1 MRTFLNFAGV
11 VLALYVVVIFAAYAF
26 QRKLQYFPSTQRIA
40 PVNAGL
46 SNVQE
51 IILATPDAEKLIAW
65 YAPAA
70 KNKPTILY
78 FHGNGAGLI
87 DRAERMGK
95 YQASGLGFFIPAYR
109 GFAGSSGAPS
119 EKALIA
125 DARLA
130 YDYLLKQGV
139 RPEDIVVFGESLG
152 TSVATQL
159 AASVKVGALILESP
173 FTSAANVGAL
183 RYPFLPVRY
192 LMKDQYRSNQFI
204 SSITVP
210 VLVVHGGRD
219 EVVPLAMGRQ
229 MFKLANAPK
238 EFILLPEAGHNDH
251 DRFGLIAKVQAF
263 IAKYVSTKQVQ

>member
-1 MRTFLNFAGV
+1 MELMRTLVNFAGV
-11 VLALYVVVIFAAYAF
+11 ALALYVVVVIAAYAF
-26 QRKLQYFPSTQRIA
+26 QRQLQYFPSTERIA
-40 PVNAGL
+40 PNAAGL

-51 IILATPDAEKLIAW
+51 IILTTPDAERLVAW

-70 KNKPTILY
+70 NNKPTILY

-95 YQASGLGFFIPAYR
+95 YQAEGFGFFIPAYR
-109 GFAGSSGAPS
+109 SYAGSSGSPS
-119 EKALIA
+119 EEALIK

-152 TSVATQL
+152 SSVAIQL
-159 AASVKVGALILESP
+159 AVSVKVGAVVLESP

-192 LMKDQYRSNQFI
+192 LMKDQYRSQQYI
-204 SSITVP
+204 ASLKVP
-210 VLVVHGGRD
+210 VLVIHGGRD
-219 EVVPLAMGRQ
+219 EVVPLVMGKQ
-229 MFKLANAPK
+229 MFELGNEPK
-238 EFILLPEAGHNDH
+238 EFILLPEAGHNNH
-251 DRFGLIAKVQAF
+251 DQFGLVSKVQAF
-263 IAKYVSTKQVQ
+263 IQKYVSVK